1 MSTKPRKV
9 STGFGAA
16 TPTAFKTAKAAM
28 TDVAP
33 VTETEKVAEIDCT
46 QIIGEV
52 EAYVGPT
59 QVEEETPSVAKQ
71 TVVETAGAPP
81 PRPRFS
87 YTSQSAT
94 PPPGAT
100 PPAAAASDALRDVL
114 ATAPVR
120 RALSDAS
127 KHATAGDT
135 APPEPIDLTQDED
148 TEVEPPAPVPY
159 ESAPTKVDP
168 VDADPMEDDPIEDDD
183 GDAFAA
189 TQVEAPFAATPPD
202 PTDEDDPIADAAAPP
217 DAAQVD
223 AILDEGRLRTQDPA
237 AAAEPASEKPASL
250 VEAILDEGRLRTQD
264 PPAAEPNEPA
274 SDEPALDASRAATTG
289 GSQPELTEE
298 VLVPA
303 TPEEPAS
310 DTCAATTGGTQPELA
325 KAPPVA
331 QPEPAGEAAEAPAAS
346 PGGATALYDD
356 SQPRLPAAAAAPVPS
371 PAGATVPRRRSGGTA
386 TVLYDDSQ
394 TQPPE
399 PAAAPALVSPAA
411 PAQDKSSRPPAAPA
425 QGKSPAT
432 ATVLYDDTPSQPAP
446 APEDWDADDDAKA
459 AAAPASQLPFAE
471 PSQGGTSQ
479 PASQLDFASQPS
491 QPSQGRPRRSES
503 DRYAAICLD
512 EDDDDAWPPPDEGAA
527 RDARTEGPARLINV
541 PPGDID
547 VDALADDLAR
557 RGSDAT
563 SVQDC
568 RARIAAR
575 LRDRFPCCSV
585 AIGGRAASS
594 QPQSHPSVSS
604 VGSGSPT
611 SIARVK
617 QSTTKASPVWVVG
630 LARPGPGTQHF
641 FDCTLLVSHGSS
653 PLMIAL
659 TCLGAECA
667 AAAKILSAAAQIDEA
682 AVYCPFERYWGPL
695 QPPPSPLTQPST
707 SGFPGRRSAEGSPT
721 QLSPPPAASPAF
733 KLPTDDAAAP
743 GLPRLPAAASQP
755 REGSWLVG
763 RGAAAPAAPP
773 APPAASDDDDDDDSP
788 DASEDEVEGRKS
800 SPWQGRR
807 VPRRSSPAFALPRD
821 SGGGRRLRRN
831 LGAPPAPPPAR
842 DDDDEYE
849 FDDGAD
855 AAAAAP
861 PAKRRSP
868 RSHHAAR
875 PSPAKRT
882 ARKPA
887 APKRRAAESS
897 SESDAD
903 SPPKPPKPSRRA
915 PLDGFESEP
924 EAPKAKTRGA
934 TKAPP
939 RKKRRS
945 RPAAADDDAD
955 AARPALEKCRK
966 SLQDAA
972 RGVQAAQA
980 VYAKEL
986 DGYRDRLVDAA
997 ERLADVSR
1005 RSLTDQ
1011 SARGDLHA
1019 IISELCKASGPA
1031 APTVPSVPKAL
1042 PARRARRARSPSSS
1056 SSDDDAAPAL
1066 APRKR
1071 PRARRAAPAASS
1083 SDKAPVPC
1091 SQADLPAEQQKKNQT
1106 ALWHKLRSE
1115 GWTWRKA
1122 SGLEENFWYLRPGA
1136 KGRVTELERNVD
1148 YFGVEDLWVHADAHA
1163 LWPMS
1168 EYPDWPAPKKKKKQ
1182 AAPASR
1188 ERAVP
1193 GVPDT
1198 QDLNSQDVR
1207 AELLADDWELV
1218 LPPLAMQQLRPE
1230 VTELWKRPG
1239 VSGRNL
1245 VLGYNCFATLHDA
1258 GRNADYVI
1266 PMKIVCSE
1274 AAKWGWTDLL
1284 DDTLDDDAARFEY
1297 AKRKFEQENAVR
1309 ASAKRARRGGG
1320 GE

>member
-1 MSTKPRKV
+1 MATKPRKV

-33 VTETEKVAEIDCT
+33 VTETEKTAEIDCT

-71 TVVETAGAPP
+71 TVDGTAGAPP

-135 APPEPIDLTQDED
+135 APPESIDLTQDED
-148 TEVEPPAPVPY
+148 TQVEPPAPVPY
-159 ESAPTKVDP
+159 ESAPTEVDP

-237 AAAEPASEKPASL
+237 AAAKPASAQPASL

-274 SDEPALDASRAATTG
+274 SDEPASDASRAATTG

-310 DTCAATTGGTQPELA
+310 DTRAATTGGTQPELA
-325 KAPPVA
+325 EAPPAA
-331 QPEPAGEAAEAPAAS
+331 QPEPAGEAAEAPAAAS
-346 PGGATALYDD
+346 GGATALYDD
-356 SQPRLPAAAAAPVPS
+356 SQPRLPAVAAAPVPS
-371 PAGATVPRRRSGGTA
+371 PAGATVAPRRRSGGTA

-399 PAAAPALVSPAA
+399 PAAAPA
-411 PAQDKSSRPPAAPA
+411 QDKSPRPPAAPA

-432 ATVLYDDTPSQPAP
+432 ATVLYNDAPSQPAP

-491 QPSQGRPRRSES
+491 PPSQGRPRRSES
-503 DRYAAICLD
+503 DPYAAICLD

-585 AIGGRAASS
+585 AVGGRAASS

-653 PLMIAL
+653 PLVIAL

-667 AAAKILSAAAQIDEA
+667 AAANILSAAAQIDEA

-773 APPAASDDDDDDDSP
+773 APPAASD
-788 DASEDEVEGRKS
+788 E
-800 SPWQGRR
+800 
-807 VPRRSSPAFALPRD
+807 
-821 SGGGRRLRRN
+821 
-831 LGAPPAPPPAR
+831 
-842 DDDDEYE
+842 DDDEYE

-855 AAAAAP
+855 AATAAQ

-875 PSPAKRT
+875 PSPTKRT
-882 ARKPA
+882 AREPA

-915 PLDGFESEP
+915 PPDGFESEP
-924 EAPKAKTRGA
+924 EAPKARTRGA

-966 SLQDAA
+966 SLQAA
-972 RGVQAAQA
+972 SRCVQAAHA
-980 VYAKEL
+980 VYAKKL

-1005 RSLTDQ
+1005 RSSTDQ

-1056 SSDDDAAPAL
+1056 SDDDAAPAP

-1083 SDKAPVPC
+1083 SDEAPVPC

-1136 KGRVTELERNVD
+1136 KGRVTGLERNVD

-1168 EYPDWPAPKKKKKQ
+1168 EYPDWPAPRKKKKKQ

-1188 ERAVP
+1188 GRAVP

-1198 QDLNSQDVR
+1198 QDLNSQGVQ

-1266 PMKIVCSE
+1266 PMKIVRSE

-1284 DDTLDDDAARFEY
+1284 DDTLDDDAARLEY

-1320 GE
+1320 GV